1 MQIRISDHAR
11 EAMVRRGLSEDDVL
25 SVVREPEQVLK
36 IRPGRVLAQAI
47 RRLGGQDQVYLLRVI
62 IDIWPEGPEI
72 VTAYKTSQI
81 VRYWKGIQ

>member
-1 MQIRISDHAR
+1 MEIKISDHAR

-25 SVVREPEQVLK
+25 GVAREPEQL
-36 IRPGRVLAQAI
+36 IDLRPGRVLAQAI
-47 RRLGGQDQVYLLRVI
+47 RRLGGEDRVYLLRVV

-81 VRYWKGIQ
+81 VKYWKGIQ